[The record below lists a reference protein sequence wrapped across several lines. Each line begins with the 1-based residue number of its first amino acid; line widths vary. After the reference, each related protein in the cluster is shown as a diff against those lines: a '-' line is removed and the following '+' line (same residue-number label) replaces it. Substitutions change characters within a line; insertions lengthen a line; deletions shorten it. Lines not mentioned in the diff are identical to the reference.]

1 MNFIR
6 SNRSS
11 RAQSIESIPES
22 IEQETYDEVTE
33 RNINPE
39 LFINENKLEDL
50 IKKSNEEC
58 NNAVQL
64 TKINPLGNLLLQMG
78 HNMNNLIERTKSKET
93 PLDLNDLC
101 KAFADNIKL
110 EKESFDK
117 KLSQTTDLIKED
129 MLQRDLNYHKLN
141 PTIEVPDF
149 FSPTKTLTTPH
160 KALEAIKMF
169 PSSRS
174 KFSGIQ
180 HNGPSIQEFLF
191 TINAAQ
197 SKLKLSQEEFKERL
211 LASCTLQAHK
221 FVTNLIAEQDTVSS
235 IYHKLVILFDRTLSP
250 ETAKSLLYTFKAKRS
265 DTLMK
270 CQARIMELQSLAIK
284 NCPKGEPRKIIN
296 ATESC
301 AALIRCLPPQGSSLC
316 NSQYHVLCA
325 RRGFPT
331 FLEFILFLDPHKE
344 FLDSIIKQFGVP
356 DYKDHTN
363 KKDFSSSFYNQQ
375 TPSSF
380 YAPNKHDSKYRLN
393 TYSINSSI
401 NRKHYNND
409 NYVSTN
415 RSQRKMSVNYINNRP
430 PINRYDKYCSLCGTT
445 GSHTAADSCFKMRD
459 KSGRVR
465 LVSPVQEPCPICLK
479 KTNKRLYHPVTFCF
493 QKDGSNSSNFNSYKR
508 Q

>member
-149 FSPTKTLTTPH
+149 F
-160 KALEAIKMF
+160 
-169 PSSRS
+169 
-174 KFSGIQ
+174 
-180 HNGPSIQEFLF
+180 N
-191 TINAAQ
+191 ININH
-197 SKLKLSQEEFKERL
+197 
-211 LASCTLQAHK
+211 ASCFLALGLNSRASNIMDPVYKSFCLQ
-221 FVTNLIAEQDTVSS
+221 
-235 IYHKLVILFDRTLSP
+235 
-250 ETAKSLLYTFKAKRS
+250 
-265 DTLMK
+265 
-270 CQARIMELQSLAIK
+270 
-284 NCPKGEPRKIIN
+284 
-296 ATESC
+296 
-301 AALIRCLPPQGSSLC
+301 
-316 NSQYHVLCA
+316 
-325 RRGFPT
+325 
-331 FLEFILFLDPHKE
+331 
-344 FLDSIIKQFGVP
+344 
-356 DYKDHTN
+356 
-363 KKDFSSSFYNQQ
+363 
-375 TPSSF
+375 
-380 YAPNKHDSKYRLN
+380 
-393 TYSINSSI
+393 
-401 NRKHYNND
+401 
-409 NYVSTN
+409 
-415 RSQRKMSVNYINNRP
+415 
-430 PINRYDKYCSLCGTT
+430 
-445 GSHTAADSCFKMRD
+445 
-459 KSGRVR
+459 
-465 LVSPVQEPCPICLK
+465 
-479 KTNKRLYHPVTFCF
+479 
-493 QKDGSNSSNFNSYKR
+493 
-508 Q
+508 